1 MNTVYINTNEASKL
15 LGVNPRTIQEWC
27 KLQKLPSCVKL
38 GRKWVI
44 NKFEMLHW
52 MKEQEQRPN
61 KIWLVPKYERIK

>member
-44 NKFEMLHW
+44 NKWEVLHW

>member
-27 KLQKLPSCVKL
+27 KLQKIPNCVKL

-44 NKFEMLHW
+44 NKWEVLHW